1 MYTTYVALYTV
12 FPLSNTILSLYS
24 RYIVMFLMDF
34 THIDYVV
41 SFSTIALVITIFYI
55 YTSCWTVGSQYTN
68 TAFLHKYHKYQKIID
83 AHFLLN
89 SSSWLLLKPQNDIK
103 P

>member
-41 SFSTIALVITIFYI
+41 SFKKFSTIALVITIFYI
-55 YTSCWTVGSQYTN
+55 YIQVAGQLVVNTQIQLSCIS
-68 TAFLHKYHKYQKIID
+68 II
-83 AHFLLN
+83 
-89 SSSWLLLKPQNDIK
+89 SIK
-103 P
+103 KL